1 MSARIGVA
9 VGLLL
14 AAVTLS
20 QRLTDIPLQQQAEI
34 RAVIEAQLAAFQQ
47 DDAVRAFSFAA
58 PGIRQKFQ
66 TPERFLQMVQQGYLP
81 LYRPTRVEFAAIGL
95 YQGIPTQVLIVTDG
109 EGVRYRAYYLMERQ
123 PDRSWKIAGVYLE
136 PLPDEAPPKSA

>member
-14 AAVTLS
+14 AVALS

-58 PGIRQKFQ
+58 PGIRQTFQ
-66 TPERFLQMVQQGYLP
+66 TPERFLQMVKQGYMP
-81 LYRPTRVEFAAIGL
+81 LYRPAKVEFTAIGVL
-95 YQGIPTQVLIVTDG
+95 QGLPTQVLTVTDQ
-109 EGVRYRAYYLMERQ
+109 EGVRYQAYYVMERQ

-136 PLPDEAPPKSA
+136 PLPAEAPPKSA

>member
-14 AAVTLS
+14 AAVALS

-34 RAVIEAQLAAFQQ
+34 RAVIEAQLAAFQR

-58 PGIRQKFQ
+58 PGIRQTFQ
-66 TPERFLQMVQQGYLP
+66 TPERFLQMVKQGYMP
-81 LYRPTRVEFAAIGL
+81 LYRPAKVEFTAIGVL
-95 YQGIPTQVLIVTDG
+95 QGLPTQVLTVTDQ
-109 EGVRYRAYYLMERQ
+109 EGVHYQAYYVMERQ

-136 PLPDEAPPKSA
+136 PLPAEAPPKSA